1 LDADHFR
8 QRAARA
14 RELAQSGDDV
24 RLSRMLLEVAE
35 DLDAEAHAMETVDRA
50 DRRGFPR
57 ARRPEIHDALLHMIG
72 PLTDPRPV
80 QITNLSIGGARF
92 RTDRAPTPG
101 SRVILEI
108 PDNALRLDGTILR
121 ARGADAAMVFDPASS
136 ADPALSRLLRS
147 EAVADQVQI

>member
-1 LDADHFR
+1 MDAIHFR

-24 RLSRMLLEVAE
+24 RLSRMLLEVAS
-35 DLDAEAHAMETVDRA
+35 DLDAEAEAMETVDRG

-57 ARRPEIHDALLHMIG
+57 ARRPEVHEALLHMIG
-72 PLTDPRPV
+72 PSTDPRPV
-80 QITNLSIGGARF
+80 QVTNLSIGGAKF
-92 RTDRAPTPG
+92 RADSVPTPG
-101 SRVILEI
+101 SRVVLEL
-108 PDNALRLDGTILR
+108 PESALRLDGTILR

-147 EAVADQVQI
+147 ECPGDRVAI